1 MSLIQTH
8 FPIVR
13 YVDGTK
19 MLFNPVTRQ
28 MVADRPEER
37 VRLRTIEFLCRR
49 AGFSLNRMSTEQGL
63 HRGFGGSSM
72 QRTDMVCFDGQH
84 RPLLLVECKAEG
96 VRIDEKVAIQ
106 SAQYNRSV
114 QAPYIL
120 LTNGVTDVLMAIKED
135 DQVEVLSG
143 WERVS
148 ELMSESQRDSD
159 YWVQRGFVSVGAEEL
174 SNAATDWLTRLYSG
188 DGAQNQYV
196 QIGVPAEIFDEMNGV
211 MRPVVSQYLRV
222 YPREVSGVRQAIGLV
237 SGLERVS
244 GGDSPN
250 ALLIRIYNDPAISA
264 PKWDIKSVYF
274 HENSLELRSALTN
287 SGATPLV
294 VQLDHSNPS
303 EQLHTFLKVS

>member
-1 MSLIQTH
+1 MSLIQIH

-49 AGFSLNRMSTEQGL
+49 AGFSLNRMNTEQGL

-72 QRTDMVCFDGQH
+72 QRTDIVCFDGQH

-96 VRIDEKVAIQ
+96 VLIDEKVAIQ

-120 LTNGVTDVLMAIKED
+120 LTNGVTDVLMAIKEE
-135 DQVEVLSG
+135 DQVEVLNG

-148 ELMSESQRDSD
+148 ELIVESQRDSD
-159 YWVQRGFVSVGAEEL
+159 YWVQRGFLSAGADEL
-174 SNAATDWLTRLYSG
+174 SNATTEWLTRLYSG

-196 QIGVPAEIFDEMNGV
+196 QIGVPAEILGKMGGV

-222 YPREVSGVRQAIGLV
+222 YPREESGARQAIGLV
-237 SGLERVS
+237 SGVERVS
-244 GGDSPN
+244 GGDNPHAFLVRIIN
-250 ALLIRIYNDPAISA
+250 NPALKS
-264 PKWDIKSVYF
+264 PKWEIWAAFF
-274 HENSLELRSALTN
+274 HETKLELRSALQN
-287 SGATPLV
+287 SSATPAFL
-294 VQLDHSNPS
+294 QLDHPNPTD
-303 EQLHTFLKVS
+303 QLRKYFL

>member
-1 MSLIQTH
+1 
-8 FPIVR
+8 
-13 YVDGTK
+13 

-49 AGFSLNRMSTEQGL
+49 AGFSLNRMNTEQGL

-72 QRTDMVCFDGQH
+72 QRTDIVCFDGQH

-96 VRIDEKVAIQ
+96 VLIDEKVAIQ

-120 LTNGVTDVLMAIKED
+120 LTNGVTDVLMAIKEE
-135 DQVEVLSG
+135 DQVEVLNG

-148 ELMSESQRDSD
+148 ELIVESQRDSD
-159 YWVQRGFVSVGAEEL
+159 YWVQRGFLSAGADEL
-174 SNAATDWLTRLYSG
+174 SNATTEWLTRLYSG

-196 QIGVPAEIFDEMNGV
+196 QIGVPAEILGKMGGV

-222 YPREVSGVRQAIGLV
+222 YPREESGARQAIGLV
-237 SGLERVS
+237 SGVERVS
-244 GGDSPN
+244 GGDNPHAFLVRIIN
-250 ALLIRIYNDPAISA
+250 NPALKS
-264 PKWDIKSVYF
+264 PKWEIWAAFF
-274 HENSLELRSALTN
+274 HETKLELRSALQN
-287 SGATPLV
+287 SSATPAFL
-294 VQLDHSNPS
+294 QLDHPNPTD
-303 EQLHTFLKVS
+303 QLRKYFL